1 MFGLEQCFSKCVA
14 RPSLS
19 GCSGCLEV
27 EGDRGLVCTWLCV
40 YNRTAQLFL

>member
-14 RPSLS
+14 GTSLN

-27 EGDRGLVCTWLCV
+27 EWDHGLV
-40 YNRTAQLFL
+40 